1 MRNPIVAFLFV
12 RVDAGAAGPDIASLL
27 GEIPE
32 ALEVHRIAG
41 EDSYLVK
48 IRAANSEQ
56 LGRLSTRI
64 ETIDGIASA
73 RTTVVLRTLKP
84 KQHRSANKLPLIARA

>member
-12 RVDAGAAGPDIASLL
+12 RLDPGTDAPDIARLL

-32 ALEVHRIAG
+32 ALEVHRVAG

-56 LGRLSTRI
+56 LGLLSSRI

-84 KQHRSANKLPLIARA
+84 KQHAPANKLTLVARA